1 MNKHLVIVVLS
12 LLLALS
18 LSFQYLYYFNQNST
32 GNSLR
37 TDTVTIIKIDTV
49 TITKP
54 VVQYRYITQVIT
66 DTLYNTDSV
75 LVPVRIPI
83 ESKTYQDSTYRAIV
97 SGYKASLDTIQ
108 VFPIHTTTTITNTII
123 KQKRFNI
130 GIQAGVGYG
139 ICTKKPDVYVGLG
152 VSYRLF

>member
-1 MNKHLVIVVLS
+1 MNKNLVITVLS

-18 LSFQYLYYFNQNST
+18 LIFQHLYNPKRNSDE
-32 GNSLR
+32 NSLK
-37 TDTVTIIKIDTV
+37 TDTITINKIDTV
-49 TITKP
+49 TVLKP

-66 DTLYNTDSV
+66 DTLCNTDSV
-75 LVPVRIPI
+75 LVPVQIPI
-83 ESKTYQDSTYRAIV
+83 ESKTYQDSTYRAVI
-97 SGYKASLDTIQ
+97 SGYRTNLDTIQ
-108 VFPIHTTTTITNTII
+108 VYPIHTYTTIINTIV

-139 ICTKKPDVYVGLG
+139 FFNKKPDIYVGLG

>member
-1 MNKHLVIVVLS
+1 MNKNLVIAVLS

-18 LSFQYLYYFNQNST
+18 LIFQYLYYSNRNST
-32 GNSLR
+32 ENSLK
-37 TDTVTIIKIDTV
+37 TDTVTITKIDTV
-49 TITKP
+49 TIIKP

-152 VSYRLF
+152 VSYRLY

>member
-1 MNKHLVIVVLS
+1 MNKNLVIVVLS

>member
-1 MNKHLVIVVLS
+1 MDKNLIITVLS

-18 LSFQYLYYFNQNST
+18 VTFQYLYHSNRKSEENR
-32 GNSLR
+32 LKA
-37 TDTVTIIKIDTV
+37 DTVTITKIDTV

-54 VVQYRYITQVIT
+54 VMKYKYITQVLT

-75 LVPVRIPI
+75 LVPVQIPI
-83 ESKTYQDSTYRAIV
+83 EAKVYKDSTYRAVV
-97 SGYKASLDTIQ
+97 SGYRASLDTIQ
-108 VFPIHTTTTITNTII
+108 VYPIHTYTSITNTIT

-130 GIQAGVGYG
+130 GVQAGLGYG
-139 ICTKKPDVYVGLG
+139 CFTKKPDVYVGFG

>member
-1 MNKHLVIVVLS
+1 MNKNLVIAVLS
-12 LLLALS
+12 LLLGLS
-18 LSFQYLYYFNQNST
+18 VTLQYLHHSNRNST

-37 TDTVTIIKIDTV
+37 TDTVTITKIDTV
-49 TITKP
+49 TVTKP
-54 VVQYRYITQVIT
+54 VIQYKYITQVIT
-66 DTLYNTDSV
+66 DTLYNTDSIN
-75 LVPVRIPI
+75 VPVHIPI
-83 ESKTYQDSTYRAIV
+83 ERTIFQDSTYRAVV
-97 SGYKASLDTIQ
+97 SGYRASLDTIQ
-108 VFPIHTTTTITNTII
+108 VYPIHTYTTITNTII